1 MLVLESAAHAPYLVL
16 EQPCIDTFG
25 KLVLLI
31 LTVMKTVKKA
41 TNAVSHEIR

>member
-16 EQPCIDTFG
+16 EQPCIDIFG

-31 LTVMKTVKKA
+31 LTVKKA